1 MKKKFKVTDIDCA
14 SCAAKIEEQIG
25 KIDGVEKASLSFM
38 TQKLII
44 KGDDDKMDKIVEEAK
59 RIALKI
65 EPDAGFEEL

>member
-44 KGDDDKMDKIVEEAK
+44 KGDDDKMDKIVKEAK
-59 RIALKI
+59 KIALKI

>member
-25 KIDGVEKASLSFM
+25 EIDGVEKASLSFM

-65 EPDAGFEEL
+65 EPDANFEEI

>member
-1 MKKKFKVTDIDCA
+1 MKL
-14 SCAAKIEEQIG
+14 AKIEEQIG
-25 KIDGVEKASLSFM
+25 EIDGVEKASLSFM

-59 RIALKI
+59 KIALKI

>member
-25 KIDGVEKASLSFM
+25 EIDGVEKASLSFM

>member
-59 RIALKI
+59 KIALKI